1 MSNHSRIIS
10 LVQTRDDE
18 DNRDDHLTLPQSDA
32 VASDNGPADTLMSL
46 TDLSLRFRGQTND
59 VIDGVSLSVKRGEVL
74 CVVGES
80 GCGKSVTA
88 MALMGLLPADSTR
101 FSSGKLEFNDRQLD
115 MSQATL
121 PAEMRGN
128 RIAMIFQEPMTSLNP
143 TFTIGNQIAEAVQRH
158 TGGTRSQARKRA
170 LQMLQRVGIASPASR
185 LSEYPHQLSGG
196 MRQRVMIAMAL
207 ANDPQ
212 ILIADEPTTAL
223 DVTIQ
228 AQILDLI
235 RDLRDE
241 TGMGTLMI
249 THDLGV
255 VAEIADTVAIMYAGQ
270 IVEQGS
276 VAKIF
281 NDPQHPYTIGLI
293 SAMPQLDKPGTR
305 LAIVPGT
312 VPTVANMAVGCRFRT
327 RCAFATHTC
336 KARPLLS
343 SIDQGHNVA
352 CHYAPLEA
360 NLSVSA

>member
-1 MSNHSRIIS
+1 MRRQNNTDPS
-10 LVQTRDDE
+10 DDF
-18 DNRDDHLTLPQSDA
+18 D
-32 VASDNGPADTLMSL
+32 VDTLMSL
-46 TDLSLRFRGQTND
+46 TDLALRFRGQAND
-59 VIDGVSLSVKRGEVL
+59 VIDGVSLTVKRGEVL

-88 MALMGLLPADSTR
+88 MALMGLLPSDSTII
-101 FSSGKLEFNDRQLD
+101 SSGKLDIDEARLD
-115 MSQATL
+115 LSRETL
-121 PAEMRGN
+121 PPEVRGN
-128 RIAMIFQEPMTSLNP
+128 RVAMIFQEPMTSLNP
-143 TFTIGNQIAEAVQRH
+143 AFTIGNQIEEAVQRH
-158 TGGTRSQARKRA
+158 AGVTRAPARNRA
-170 LQMLQRVGIASPASR
+170 LQMLQRVGIANPEQR

-241 TGMGTLMI
+241 TGMGTIMI

-255 VAEIADTVAIMYAGQ
+255 VAEIADTVAVMYGGQ
-270 IVEQGS
+270 VVEQGP
-276 VAKIF
+276 VAEVF
-281 NDPQHPYTIGLI
+281 NNPQHPYTIGLM
-293 SAMPQLDKPGTR
+293 SAMPRLDKPGTR

-312 VPTVANMAVGCRFRT
+312 VPTVANMPTGCRFRT
-327 RCAFATHTC
+327 RCAFATQTC
-336 KARPLLS
+336 ETRPPIS
-343 SIDQGHNVA
+343 NIAPGHDVA
-352 CHYAPLEA
+352 CYFAPLEA

>member
-1 MSNHSRIIS
+1 MPPLAMIG
-10 LVQTRDDE
+10 VPDAQDDA
-18 DNRDDHLTLPQSDA
+18 R
-32 VASDNGPADTLMSL
+32 ASTSMSL
-46 TDLSLRFRGQTND
+46 TDLVLRFRGQTND
-59 VIDGVSLSVKRGEVL
+59 VIDGVSLRVKSGEVL

-88 MALMGLLPADSTR
+88 MALMGLLPNDSTHI
-101 FSSGKLEFNDRQLD
+101 SSGSLSIQGTQLD
-115 MSQATL
+115 LRREAL
-121 PAEMRGN
+121 PNEMRGN
-128 RIAMIFQEPMTSLNP
+128 QVAMIFQEPMTSLNP
-143 TFTIGNQIAEAVQRH
+143 TFTIGNQIGEAVLRH
-158 TGGTRSQARKRA
+158 AGGTRDQARDRA
-170 LQMLQRVGIASPASR
+170 LQMLQRVGIANPTLR

-241 TGMGTLMI
+241 SGMGTLMI

-255 VAEIADTVAIMYAGQ
+255 VAEIADTVAVMYAGQ
-270 IVEQGS
+270 VVEQGP
-276 VAKIF
+276 VAQVF
-281 NDPQHPYTIGLI
+281 NNPQHPYTIGLM

-305 LAIVPGT
+305 LSIVPGT
-312 VPTVANMAVGCRFRT
+312 VPMVANMPAGCRFRT
-327 RCAFATHTC
+327 RCVFATQTC
-336 KARPLLS
+336 QTRPVLS
-343 SIDQGHNVA
+343 NIAQGHDVA

-360 NLSVSA
+360 NVSVNA